1 MNHLPSKD
9 RSPMNCV
16 IAGGSRG
23 IGRSI
28 VDHLTSMGAHVTV
41 ISRESGGVD
50 GSQNVTHV
58 PHDFSKPGLD
68 SSKLPERIDSVAY
81 LPGSINLKPISRL
94 TLEDFSRDLQLN
106 LLGAVELIQA
116 CLPGLKRSSFRSRNI
131 LLFSTVAAK
140 IGMPFHA
147 STVASKSAVEGLT
160 KSLAAELSPQIR
172 VNCIAPA
179 MTKTDLSASFITT
192 PDKENALAKKYP
204 LKRLGCIEDISGAAM
219 FLMTEDSDWLTGQI
233 ISVDGGLSSLR
244 I

>member
-1 MNHLPSKD
+1 MH
-9 RSPMNCV
+9 CV

-28 VDHLTSMGAHVTV
+28 VERLTSRGAHVTV
-41 ISRESGGVD
+41 ISRVSGGLD
-50 GSQNVTHV
+50 EDQHVTHI

-68 SSKLPERIDSVAY
+68 SCKLPEQIDSVAY

-94 TLEDFSRDLQLN
+94 TLEDFSEDLQLN

-116 CLPGLKRSSFRSRNI
+116 CLPGLKRSSFPSKNI
-131 LLFSTVAAK
+131 LLFSTVATRL
-140 IGMPFHA
+140 GMPFHA
-147 STVASKSAVEGLT
+147 STVASKSAIEGLT

-172 VNCIAPA
+172 VNCVAPG

-192 PDKENALAKKYP
+192 PEKEDALARKYP
-204 LKRLGCIEDISGAAM
+204 LKRLGCIEDISRSAT